1 MDGSVTGA
9 SEKSNYYFSAGYF
22 NQDGITHHSGLQ
34 RMTLRSNVDSK
45 IAPWLKVG
53 VNLGLSHEKYKTTFS
68 TTNGWYNPVNFAKW
82 ADPSYSPYT
91 YTYDEHGNIKW
102 GEPWIWSDE
111 MGKYNAAYIM
121 EMQPQAQKMTRI
133 MGNTFIQLTPVKG
146 LTIRAQQSADAFDWR
161 NNYKYYPGDL
171 NGNSGTV
178 RESFQSFLFFHIH
191 QYGRV

>member
-1 MDGSVTGA
+1 M
-9 SEKSNYYFSAGYF
+9 
-22 NQDGITHHSGLQ
+22 
-34 RMTLRSNVDSK
+34 
-45 IAPWLKVG
+45 
-53 VNLGLSHEKYKTTFS
+53 
-68 TTNGWYNPVNFAKW
+68 NFAKW

-91 YTYDEHGNIKW
+91 YTYDDHGNIKW

-178 RESFQSFLFFHIH
+178 RESFQRFYSCTK
-191 QYGRV
+191 